1 MRPSFRLLLL
11 LTVPLFTTGCE
22 SLFFVEA
29 STEELCKTQKD
40 LSFPAAPDVPG
51 TVSQTFNFPVRDL
64 TATIPTGET
73 EAFLTMKLFEL
84 TPTNGGPDLSGVESA
99 TLSVRLD
106 GQSPPGTTLLEYRRG
121 STQPNPQKLSATGRG
136 VLDLQK
142 VLRQEELELT
152 MSASGV
158 LPTSQWTADLRVCA
172 GLSLKAD
179 FFDMLF

>member
-40 LSFPAAPDVPG
+40 LSFPAAIAIPG
-51 TVSQTFNFPVRDL
+51 TVSQTFNFPVSDL
-64 TATIPTGET
+64 TATIPTGDT
-73 EAFLTMKLFEL
+73 DAFLTMKLFEL
-84 TPTNGGPDLSGVESA
+84 TPKSGDPDLSGIESA

-106 GQSPPGTTLLEYRRG
+106 GQTQGTTLLEYRRG
-121 STQPNPQKLSATGRG
+121 SSQPNPQKLSATGRG

-158 LPTSQWTADLRVCA
+158 LPTRQWTADLRVCA
-172 GLSLKAD
+172 GLSMRAD